1 MRSYVFLS
9 NFAICSAFIGRF
21 MLKFN
26 DFGRVEELAT
36 PFWYYDMD
44 VFRKTVKLAA
54 SLSERYGIGVHYA
67 LKANVE
73 PRLVSYIAS
82 KGFGAD
88 CVSGNEVKY
97 AVKSGFARSSI
108 VFAGVG
114 KSDKEISDALDL
126 GIGCFN
132 VESLMEMQVIDALAA
147 SKGVRANVSLRI
159 NPNID
164 AHTHRYVTTG
174 LYENKFGISRHEFE
188 AAIDILKGSKAL
200 DFKGLHF
207 HIGSQITDV
216 EPVYSLECER
226 TAEIVEWFEAHGMEV
241 DSIDLGGG
249 LGVDYDEPDEN
260 PVPDFEKWFSIID
273 KKLRRR
279 PEQSVSIEPGR
290 SMVAQC
296 GSLITRVLFVKS
308 GETKTFLIMDAGMND
323 LIRPAL
329 YGAYHKIENLSAY
342 YASKSSSDD
351 RPSPGICDWGI
362 DSGARSVRVWDR
374 VPMKNYSKS
383 SSDDRPGPGIC
394 ESKYVED
401 VKAARSV
408 RVWDRVPMKHM
419 EPVGRDRPLEK
430 GFGGIETHGGIENDI
445 VNCSQSERL
454 YDIVGPVCESSDVWG
469 EGRELPYSKRGDIL
483 AIRSTGAYGS
493 VMSSRYNLRDLAPAV
508 FSDDLKLK

>member
-1 MRSYVFLS
+1 
-9 NFAICSAFIGRF
+9 

-54 SLSERYGIGVHYA
+54 SLSERYGIGAHYA

-97 AVKSGFARSSI
+97 AVASGFARSSI

-226 TAEIVEWFEAHGMEV
+226 AAEIVEWFEAHGMEV
-241 DSIDLGGG
+241 GSIDLGGG

-273 KKLRRR
+273 RKLRRR

-342 YASKSSSDD
+342 YVSKSSSDE
-351 RPSPGICDWGI
+351 
-362 DSGARSVRVWDR
+362 
-374 VPMKNYSKS
+374 MKNIEATTSESVGS
-383 SSDDRPGPGIC
+383 SAKFSSAETSESEDLTRHHQMPAGEQRSGGLALGCARRP
-394 ESKYVED
+394 
-401 VKAARSV
+401 
-408 RVWDRVPMKHM
+408 
-419 EPVGRDRPLEK
+419 DRPLEK
-430 GFGGIETHGGIENDI
+430 GVGGIDNDI
-445 VNCSQSERL
+445 VQSLPLGAL

>member
-54 SLSERYGIGVHYA
+54 SLSERYGIGAHYA

-97 AVKSGFARSSI
+97 AVESGFARSSI

-114 KSDKEISDALDL
+114 KSDMEISDALDL

-226 TAEIVEWFEAHGMEV
+226 AAEIVEWFEAHGMEV
-241 DSIDLGGG
+241 GSIDLGGG

-273 KKLRRR
+273 RKLRRR

-342 YASKSSSDD
+342 YVSTETAESEDLTRHHQMPAGEQRSGGLALGCAR
-351 RPSPGICDWGI
+351 RP
-362 DSGARSVRVWDR
+362 
-374 VPMKNYSKS
+374 
-383 SSDDRPGPGIC
+383 
-394 ESKYVED
+394 
-401 VKAARSV
+401 
-408 RVWDRVPMKHM
+408 
-419 EPVGRDRPLEK
+419 DRPLEK
-430 GFGGIETHGGIENDI
+430 GVQGG
-445 VNCSQSERL
+445 L
-454 YDIVGPVCESSDVWG
+454 YDVVGPVCESSDVWG

-508 FSDDLKLK
+508 FSDDMKLK

>member
-1 MRSYVFLS
+1 
-9 NFAICSAFIGRF
+9 

-54 SLSERYGIGVHYA
+54 SLSERYGIGAHYA

-97 AVKSGFARSSI
+97 AVESGFARSSI

-226 TAEIVEWFEAHGMEV
+226 AAEIVEWFEAHGMEV

-273 KKLRRR
+273 RKLRRR

-329 YGAYHKIENLSAY
+329 YGAYHKIENLSAH
-342 YASKSSSDD
+342 YARTETSESEDLT
-351 RPSPGICDWGI
+351 RHHQMPGRSWRAGEPCGGGI
-362 DSGARSVRVWDR
+362 DSGTRSVRAWDR
-374 VPMKNYSKS
+374 VPMKNM
-383 SSDDRPGPGIC
+383 GP
-394 ESKYVED
+394 
-401 VKAARSV
+401 
-408 RVWDRVPMKHM
+408 
-419 EPVGRDRPLEK
+419 DRPLEK
-430 GFGGIETHGGIENDI
+430 GVQGGL
-445 VNCSQSERL
+445 RL
-454 YDIVGPVCESSDVWG
+454 YDVVGPVCESSDVWG

>member
-1 MRSYVFLS
+1 
-9 NFAICSAFIGRF
+9 

-54 SLSERYGIGVHYA
+54 SLSERYGIGAHYA

-97 AVKSGFARSSI
+97 AVESGFARSSI

-226 TAEIVEWFEAHGMEV
+226 AAEIVEWFEAHGMEV
-241 DSIDLGGG
+241 GSIDLGGG

-273 KKLRRR
+273 RKLRRR

-342 YASKSSSDD
+342 YVSKSSSDD
-351 RPSPGICDWGI
+351 RPGPGICDGGI
-362 DSGARSVRVWDR
+362 DSGARSVRAWDR
-374 VPMKNYSKS
+374 VPMKNNISKS

-408 RVWDRVPMKHM
+408 RVWDRVPMKN
-419 EPVGRDRPLEK
+419 
-430 GFGGIETHGGIENDI
+430 NDI
-445 VNCSQSERL
+445 VNCSQRERL

>member
-1 MRSYVFLS
+1 
-9 NFAICSAFIGRF
+9 

-54 SLSERYGIGVHYA
+54 SLSERYGIGAHYA

-97 AVKSGFARSSI
+97 AVESGFARSSI

-226 TAEIVEWFEAHGMEV
+226 AAEIVEWFEAHGMEV
-241 DSIDLGGG
+241 GSIDLGGG
-249 LGVDYDEPDEN
+249 LGVDYDDPDEN

-273 KKLRRR
+273 RKLRRR

-342 YASKSSSDD
+342 YASKSSSDE
-351 RPSPGICDWGI
+351 
-362 DSGARSVRVWDR
+362 
-374 VPMKNYSKS
+374 MKNIEATTSESAGESAKFS
-383 SSDDRPGPGIC
+383 SAETSESEDLTRHHQMPAGEQRSGGLALGCARRPDC
-394 ESKYVED
+394 
-401 VKAARSV
+401 
-408 RVWDRVPMKHM
+408 
-419 EPVGRDRPLEK
+419 PLEK
-430 GFGGIETHGGIENDI
+430 GVGGIETHGGIDNDI
-445 VNCSQSERL
+445 VQSLPLGAL

>member
-36 PFWYYDMD
+36 PFWYYDMN

-54 SLSERYGIGVHYA
+54 SLSERYGIGAHYA

-97 AVKSGFARSSI
+97 AVESGFARSSI

-216 EPVYSLECER
+216 ESVYLLECER
-226 TAEIVEWFEAHGMEV
+226 AAEIVEWFEAHGMEV
-241 DSIDLGGG
+241 GSIDLGGG

-260 PVPDFEKWFSIID
+260 PVPDFEKWLSIID
-273 KKLRRR
+273 RKLRRR

-342 YASKSSSDD
+342 Y
-351 RPSPGICDWGI
+351 
-362 DSGARSVRVWDR
+362 V
-374 VPMKNYSKS
+374 SKS

-394 ESKYVED
+394 DGGIDSG
-401 VKAARSV
+401 ARSV
-408 RVWDRVPMKHM
+408 RAWDRVPMKNIG
-419 EPVGRDRPLEK
+419 PDRPLEK
-430 GFGGIETHGGIENDI
+430 GVGGIETNGGIENDI
-445 VNCSQSERL
+445 VNCSQSVRL

>member
-1 MRSYVFLS
+1 
-9 NFAICSAFIGRF
+9 

-54 SLSERYGIGVHYA
+54 SLSERYGIGAHYA

-97 AVKSGFARSSI
+97 AVESGFARSSI

-226 TAEIVEWFEAHGMEV
+226 AAEIVEWFEAHGMEV
-241 DSIDLGGG
+241 GSIDLGGG

-273 KKLRRR
+273 RKLRRR

-329 YGAYHKIENLSAY
+329 YGAYHKIENLSVH
-342 YASKSSSDD
+342 YARTESAESEDLTRHHQMPAGEQRSGGLALGCAR
-351 RPSPGICDWGI
+351 RP
-362 DSGARSVRVWDR
+362 
-374 VPMKNYSKS
+374 
-383 SSDDRPGPGIC
+383 
-394 ESKYVED
+394 
-401 VKAARSV
+401 
-408 RVWDRVPMKHM
+408 
-419 EPVGRDRPLEK
+419 DRPLEK
-430 GFGGIETHGGIENDI
+430 GVGGIE
-445 VNCSQSERL
+445 SERL

-508 FSDDLKLK
+508 FSDDMKLK

>member
-54 SLSERYGIGVHYA
+54 SLSERYGIGAHYA

-97 AVKSGFARSSI
+97 AVESGFARSSI

-226 TAEIVEWFEAHGMEV
+226 AAEIVEWFEAHGMEV
-241 DSIDLGGG
+241 GSIDLGGG

-342 YASKSSSDD
+342 Y
-351 RPSPGICDWGI
+351 
-362 DSGARSVRVWDR
+362 V
-374 VPMKNYSKS
+374 SKS

-394 ESKYVED
+394 DSKYVED
-401 VKAARSV
+401 AKAARSV
-408 RVWDRVPMKHM
+408 RVWDRVPMKNM
-419 EPVGRDRPLEK
+419 GPDRPLEK
-430 GFGGIETHGGIENDI
+430 GVGGIGNDI
-445 VNCSQSERL
+445 VQSLPLGAL
-454 YDIVGPVCESSDVWG
+454 YDVVGPVCESSDVWG

-508 FSDDLKLK
+508 FSDDMKLK

>member
-1 MRSYVFLS
+1 
-9 NFAICSAFIGRF
+9 

-54 SLSERYGIGVHYA
+54 SLSERYGIGAHYA

-97 AVKSGFARSSI
+97 AVESGFARSSI

-147 SKGVRANVSLRI
+147 SKGIRANVSMRI

-226 TAEIVEWFEAHGMEV
+226 AAEIVEWFEAHGMEV
-241 DSIDLGGG
+241 GSIDLGGG

-273 KKLRRR
+273 RKLRRR

-342 YASKSSSDD
+342 YARTESAESEDLTRHHQMPAGEQRSGGLALGCAR
-351 RPSPGICDWGI
+351 RP
-362 DSGARSVRVWDR
+362 
-374 VPMKNYSKS
+374 
-383 SSDDRPGPGIC
+383 
-394 ESKYVED
+394 
-401 VKAARSV
+401 
-408 RVWDRVPMKHM
+408 
-419 EPVGRDRPLEK
+419 DRPLEK
-430 GFGGIETHGGIENDI
+430 GGGGIE
-445 VNCSQSERL
+445 SERL

-508 FSDDLKLK
+508 FSDDMKLK

>member
-1 MRSYVFLS
+1 
-9 NFAICSAFIGRF
+9 

-54 SLSERYGIGVHYA
+54 SLSERYGIGAHYA

-97 AVKSGFARSSI
+97 AVESGFARSSI

-226 TAEIVEWFEAHGMEV
+226 AAEIVEWFEAHGMEV
-241 DSIDLGGG
+241 GSIDLGGG
-249 LGVDYDEPDEN
+249 LGVDYDEPDES

-273 KKLRRR
+273 RKLRRR

-342 YASKSSSDD
+342 Y
-351 RPSPGICDWGI
+351 
-362 DSGARSVRVWDR
+362 V
-374 VPMKNYSKS
+374 SKS

-401 VKAARSV
+401 AKAARSV
-408 RVWDRVPMKHM
+408 RVWDRVPMKNM

-430 GFGGIETHGGIENDI
+430 GVQGG
-445 VNCSQSERL
+445 L
-454 YDIVGPVCESSDVWG
+454 YDVVGPVCESSDVWG

>member
-1 MRSYVFLS
+1 
-9 NFAICSAFIGRF
+9 

-54 SLSERYGIGVHYA
+54 SLSERYGIGAHYA

-97 AVKSGFARSSI
+97 AVESGFARSSI

-226 TAEIVEWFEAHGMEV
+226 AAEIVEWFEAHGMEV
-241 DSIDLGGG
+241 GSIDLGGG

-273 KKLRRR
+273 RKLRRR

-342 YASKSSSDD
+342 YVSKSSSDD
-351 RPSPGICDWGI
+351 RLGICDGGI

-394 ESKYVED
+394 DSKYVED
-401 VKAARSV
+401 AKAARSV
-408 RVWDRVPMKHM
+408 RVWDRVPMKNM
-419 EPVGRDRPLEK
+419 GPDRPLEK
-430 GFGGIETHGGIENDI
+430 GVGGIETNGGIGNDI
-445 VNCSQSERL
+445 VQSLPLGAL

>member
-1 MRSYVFLS
+1 
-9 NFAICSAFIGRF
+9 

-54 SLSERYGIGVHYA
+54 SLSERYGIGAHYA

-97 AVKSGFARSSI
+97 AVASGFARSSI

-226 TAEIVEWFEAHGMEV
+226 AAEIVEWFEAHGMEV
-241 DSIDLGGG
+241 GSIDLGGG

-273 KKLRRR
+273 RKLRRR

-342 YASKSSSDD
+342 Y
-351 RPSPGICDWGI
+351 
-362 DSGARSVRVWDR
+362 V
-374 VPMKNYSKS
+374 SKS

-394 ESKYVED
+394 DGGIDSGT
-401 VKAARSV
+401 RSV
-408 RVWDRVPMKHM
+408 RAWDRVPMKNTEATTSETAESEDLTRHPQM
-419 EPVGRDRPLEK
+419 PGRSWRAGEPCGDGKPVGRDRPLEK
-430 GFGGIETHGGIENDI
+430 GAGGIENDI
-445 VNCSQSERL
+445 VQSLPLGAL

>member
-1 MRSYVFLS
+1 
-9 NFAICSAFIGRF
+9 

-54 SLSERYGIGVHYA
+54 SLSERYGIGAHYA

-97 AVKSGFARSSI
+97 AVESGFARSSI

-188 AAIDILKGSKAL
+188 AAIDVLKGSKAL

-226 TAEIVEWFEAHGMEV
+226 AAEIVEWFEAHGMEV
-241 DSIDLGGG
+241 GSIDLGGG

-273 KKLRRR
+273 RKLRRR

-342 YASKSSSDD
+342 Y
-351 RPSPGICDWGI
+351 
-362 DSGARSVRVWDR
+362 V
-374 VPMKNYSKS
+374 SKS

-408 RVWDRVPMKHM
+408 RVWDRVPMKNKK
-419 EPVGRDRPLEK
+419 PVGRDRPLEK
-430 GFGGIETHGGIENDI
+430 GVQGGLG
-445 VNCSQSERL
+445 L

>member
-1 MRSYVFLS
+1 
-9 NFAICSAFIGRF
+9 

-54 SLSERYGIGVHYA
+54 SLSERYGIGAHYA

-188 AAIDILKGSKAL
+188 AAINILKSSKAL

-226 TAEIVEWFEAHGMEV
+226 AAEIVEWFEAHGMEV
-241 DSIDLGGG
+241 GSIDLGGG

-273 KKLRRR
+273 RKLRRR

-329 YGAYHKIENLSAY
+329 YGAYHKIENLSAH
-342 YASKSSSDD
+342 YARTETSESEDLTRHHQMPAGEQRSGGLALGCAR
-351 RPSPGICDWGI
+351 RP
-362 DSGARSVRVWDR
+362 
-374 VPMKNYSKS
+374 
-383 SSDDRPGPGIC
+383 
-394 ESKYVED
+394 
-401 VKAARSV
+401 
-408 RVWDRVPMKHM
+408 
-419 EPVGRDRPLEK
+419 DRPLEK
-430 GFGGIETHGGIENDI
+430 GVQGGL
-445 VNCSQSERL
+445 RL
-454 YDIVGPVCESSDVWG
+454 YDVVGPVCESSDVWG

-508 FSDDLKLK
+508 FSDDMKLKYKIE

>member
-54 SLSERYGIGVHYA
+54 SLSERYGIGAHYA

-97 AVKSGFARSSI
+97 AVESGFARSSI

-188 AAIDILKGSKAL
+188 AAIDILKSSKAL

-226 TAEIVEWFEAHGMEV
+226 AAEIVEWFEAHGMEV
-241 DSIDLGGG
+241 GNIDLGGG

-273 KKLRRR
+273 RKLRRR

-329 YGAYHKIENLSAY
+329 YGAYHKIENLSAH
-342 YASKSSSDD
+342 YARTESAESEDLTRHHQMPAGEQRSGGLALGCAR
-351 RPSPGICDWGI
+351 RP
-362 DSGARSVRVWDR
+362 
-374 VPMKNYSKS
+374 
-383 SSDDRPGPGIC
+383 
-394 ESKYVED
+394 
-401 VKAARSV
+401 
-408 RVWDRVPMKHM
+408 
-419 EPVGRDRPLEK
+419 DRPLEK
-430 GFGGIETHGGIENDI
+430 GDGGIEIHGGIE
-445 VNCSQSERL
+445 SERL

>member
-1 MRSYVFLS
+1 
-9 NFAICSAFIGRF
+9 

-54 SLSERYGIGVHYA
+54 SLSERYGIGAHYA

-97 AVKSGFARSSI
+97 AVESGFPRSSI

-216 EPVYSLECER
+216 ESVYSLECER
-226 TAEIVEWFEAHGMEV
+226 AAEIVEWFEAHGMEV
-241 DSIDLGGG
+241 GSIDLGGG

-273 KKLRRR
+273 RKLRRR

-329 YGAYHKIENLSAY
+329 YGAYHKIENLSAH
-342 YASKSSSDD
+342 YARTESSESEDLT
-351 RPSPGICDWGI
+351 RHHQMPG
-362 DSGARSVRVWDR
+362 RSWRAGEPCGDG
-374 VPMKNYSKS
+374 K
-383 SSDDRPGPGIC
+383 
-394 ESKYVED
+394 
-401 VKAARSV
+401 
-408 RVWDRVPMKHM
+408 
-419 EPVGRDRPLEK
+419 PVGRDRSLEK
-430 GFGGIETHGGIENDI
+430 GVGGIETNGGIENDI
-445 VNCSQSERL
+445 VNCSQSVRL

-508 FSDDLKLK
+508 FSDDMKLK

>member
-1 MRSYVFLS
+1 
-9 NFAICSAFIGRF
+9 

-226 TAEIVEWFEAHGMEV
+226 AAEIVEWFEAHGMEV
-241 DSIDLGGG
+241 GSIDLGGG

-273 KKLRRR
+273 RKLRRR

-342 YASKSSSDD
+342 Y
-351 RPSPGICDWGI
+351 
-362 DSGARSVRVWDR
+362 V
-374 VPMKNYSKS
+374 SKS

-408 RVWDRVPMKHM
+408 RVWDRVPMKNM
-419 EPVGRDRPLEK
+419 DPDRPLEK
-430 GFGGIETHGGIENDI
+430 GVQGGL
-445 VNCSQSERL
+445 RL
-454 YDIVGPVCESSDVWG
+454 YDVVGPVCESSDVWG

>member
-1 MRSYVFLS
+1 
-9 NFAICSAFIGRF
+9 

-54 SLSERYGIGVHYA
+54 SLSERYGIGAHYA

-97 AVKSGFARSSI
+97 AVESGFARSSI

-226 TAEIVEWFEAHGMEV
+226 AAEIVEWFEAHGMEV
-241 DSIDLGGG
+241 GSIDLGGG

-273 KKLRRR
+273 RKLRRR

-329 YGAYHKIENLSAY
+329 YGAYHKIENLSAH
-342 YASKSSSDD
+342 YASKSSS
-351 RPSPGICDWGI
+351 GE
-362 DSGARSVRVWDR
+362 
-374 VPMKNYSKS
+374 MKNIEATTSESAGASAKFS
-383 SSDDRPGPGIC
+383 STETSESEDLTRHHQMPG
-394 ESKYVED
+394 
-401 VKAARSV
+401 RSW
-408 RVWDRVPMKHM
+408 RAGEPCGDGK
-419 EPVGRDRPLEK
+419 PVGRDRPLEK
-430 GFGGIETHGGIENDI
+430 GVGGIETRHHQMPAGEQRSGGLALGCAHRPDRPLEKGVGGIE
-445 VNCSQSERL
+445 SERL

-508 FSDDLKLK
+508 FSDDLKLKKN

>member
-1 MRSYVFLS
+1 
-9 NFAICSAFIGRF
+9 

-54 SLSERYGIGVHYA
+54 SLSERYGIGAHYA

-97 AVKSGFARSSI
+97 AVESGFARSSI

-132 VESLMEMQVIDALAA
+132 VESLMEMQVIDDLAA

-226 TAEIVEWFEAHGMEV
+226 AAEIVEWFEAHGMEV
-241 DSIDLGGG
+241 GSIDLGGG

-273 KKLRRR
+273 RKLRRR

-342 YASKSSSDD
+342 Y
-351 RPSPGICDWGI
+351 
-362 DSGARSVRVWDR
+362 V
-374 VPMKNYSKS
+374 SKS
-383 SSDDRPGPGIC
+383 SSDDRPGSGIC
-394 ESKYVED
+394 DGGIDSGT
-401 VKAARSV
+401 RSV
-408 RVWDRVPMKHM
+408 RVWDSVPMKNIASAESEDLTRHPQM
-419 EPVGRDRPLEK
+419 PGRSWRAGEPCGDGKPVGRDRPLEK
-430 GFGGIETHGGIENDI
+430 GVQGGL
-445 VNCSQSERL
+445 RL
-454 YDIVGPVCESSDVWG
+454 YDVVGPVCESSDVWG

-508 FSDDLKLK
+508 FSDDMKLK

>member
-54 SLSERYGIGVHYA
+54 SLSERYGIGAHYA

-226 TAEIVEWFEAHGMEV
+226 AAEIVEWFEAHGMEV
-241 DSIDLGGG
+241 GSIDLGGG

-273 KKLRRR
+273 RKLRRR

-329 YGAYHKIENLSAY
+329 YGAYHKIENLSAH
-342 YASKSSSDD
+342 YARTESAESEDLTRHPQMPAGEQRSGGLALGCAR
-351 RPSPGICDWGI
+351 RP
-362 DSGARSVRVWDR
+362 
-374 VPMKNYSKS
+374 
-383 SSDDRPGPGIC
+383 
-394 ESKYVED
+394 
-401 VKAARSV
+401 
-408 RVWDRVPMKHM
+408 
-419 EPVGRDRPLEK
+419 DRPLEK
-430 GFGGIETHGGIENDI
+430 GVQGGL
-445 VNCSQSERL
+445 RL
-454 YDIVGPVCESSDVWG
+454 YDVVGPVCESSDVWG